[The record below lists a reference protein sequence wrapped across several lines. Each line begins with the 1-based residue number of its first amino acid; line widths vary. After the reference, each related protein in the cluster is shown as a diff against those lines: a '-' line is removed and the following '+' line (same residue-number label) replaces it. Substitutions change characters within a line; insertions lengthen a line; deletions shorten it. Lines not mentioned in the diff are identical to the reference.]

1 MTGFF
6 VFSTATPMNLL
17 TLIMRYLTLPL
28 ILLLCFSLHAQEIK
42 VMTYNIRYDN
52 PGDGPNQWSKRKH
65 KVIDLIKKYD
75 PDIIGVQ
82 EALHNQL
89 LDIENQLMGYDF
101 IGAGRDDGK
110 QKGEYSAIFVRKDRF
125 DVIDKNTFWLSQTP
139 DVPGSKHWDAAITR
153 VVTWGKLQDK
163 RSKKSFIM
171 INTHFDHIGKESRK
185 QSAAIIKDSAAVI
198 GKDLPVIITGDFN
211 FTRDQPPYEIMMDDS
226 RLKII
231 DTAPAT
237 APGTA
242 CGFEVGSRPC
252 TAIDYI
258 FHSPHF
264 TSEDYQVI
272 QDNDGKFYPSDHL
285 PVIVNLSLKKK
296 TK

>member
-1 MTGFF
+1 
-6 VFSTATPMNLL
+6 
-17 TLIMRYLTLPL
+17 MRYITLLL
-28 ILLLCFSLHAQEIK
+28 ILFLCFSLHAQEIK

-82 EALHNQL
+82 EALHHQL
-89 LDIENQLMGYDF
+89 LDIENQLMGYEF
-101 IGAGRDDGK
+101 FGAGRDDGK
-110 QKGEYSAIFVRKDRF
+110 QKGEYSAIFIKKNRF
-125 DVIDKNTFWLSQTP
+125 DVINENTFWLSQTP

-153 VVTWGKLQDK
+153 VVTWGRLQD
-163 RSKKSFIM
+163 RQSKKSFIM

-211 FTRDQPPYEIMMDDS
+211 FTRDQPPYEVMMDES
-226 RLKII
+226 PLRII
-231 DTAPAT
+231 DTAPAK

-264 TSEDYQVI
+264 KSEDYEVI

-285 PVIVNLSLKKK
+285 PVIVSLSLKKTAK
-296 TK
+296 

>member
-1 MTGFF
+1 MI
-6 VFSTATPMNLL
+6 LL
-17 TLIMRYLTLPL
+17 ILIMRYLTTPL
-28 ILLLCFSLHAQEIK
+28 IFFLCLSLHAQDIK

-52 PGDGPNQWSKRKH
+52 PGDGPNEWSKRKH

-82 EALHNQL
+82 EALHHQL
-89 LDIENQLMGYDF
+89 LDIENQLAAYDF
-101 IGAGRDDGK
+101 FGAGRDDGK
-110 QKGEYSAIFVRKDRF
+110 QKGEHSAIFIRKDRF
-125 DVIDKNTFWLSQTP
+125 EVVDENTFWLSQTP
-139 DVPGSKHWDAAITR
+139 NVPGSKDWDAAITR
-153 VVTWGKLQDK
+153 VVTWGKLRDK
-163 RSKKSFIM
+163 RSDKSFVM

-185 QSAAIIKDSAAVI
+185 QSAAIIKDSAAVM

-211 FTRDQPPYEIMMDDS
+211 FTREQPPYQVMMDDS
-226 RLKII
+226 ALRII
-231 DTAPAT
+231 DTAPAR

-252 TAIDYI
+252 SAIDYI

-264 TSEDYQVI
+264 KSKNYKVV
-272 QDNDGKFYPSDHL
+272 QDNDGRYYPSDHL
-285 PVIVNLSLKKK
+285 PVIVSLSLSEN